1 MREPGGGGDPAF
13 FFFVNS
19 YRLQL
24 AVSSPARGVASVSYV
39 EWFLRALAASIALV
53 TLAMVRLMAFMLLG
67 IGIQNIWT
75 GWAEL
80 NGLA

>member
-1 MREPGGGGDPAF
+1 
-13 FFFVNS
+13 
-19 YRLQL
+19 
-24 AVSSPARGVASVSYV
+24 VSYV